1 AEAIDE
7 GVEMIFLTAPNAIE
21 MVDGRKQLHCI
32 RMELGE
38 PDRSGRRRPVPIEG
52 SDFTIGADTIIGA
65 IGQSTNTQFLYN
77 DLPVRLNKWG
87 DIDID
92 GSTMEASENKIFAGG
107 DCVTGPA
114 TLIEAL
120 DAGNKA
126 ARSIDAYLQGRT
138 LEPEVS
144 FKGIDVGMQ
153 RAMGFIDACA
163 QEKVTLLDPKERLK
177 GFAEVEGP
185 YSDAAAMKE
194 ANRCLRCYRLAVWE

>member
-1 AEAIDE
+1 
-7 GVEMIFLTAPNAIE
+7 MIFLTAPNAIE

-114 TLIEAL
+114 TVIQAVA
-120 DAGNKA
+120 AGRRA
-126 ARSIDAYLQGRT
+126 ARAIDEFVTMGYVRPEREPYNCSRGTRRTCPATSTMNSPASRGR
-138 LEPEVS
+138 P
-144 FKGIDVGMQ
+144 
-153 RAMGFIDACA
+153 C
-163 QEKVTLLDPKERLK
+163 P
-177 GFAEVEGP
+177 
-185 YSDAAAMKE
+185 
-194 ANRCLRCYRLAVWE
+194 RCRSPSA